1 MDTKKAEARNT
12 EDAKSAVQK
21 FFDVE
26 YGKPSNEGY
35 DMYDLLDFA
44 DKYASLREA
53 QAVEKLEKEN
63 FHLAANQCNQP
74 IAGEGGNMECGAI
87 NQAVADYKERV
98 KAEVK
103 EHLDWGKIEWAE
115 LNRILDTTN

>member
-1 MDTKKAEARNT
+1 MAG
-12 EDAKSAVQK
+12 
-21 FFDVE
+21 FDMKMFE
-26 YGKPSNEGY
+26 SLSELILKESNES
-35 DMYDLLDFA
+35 
-44 DKYASLREA
+44 YASLREA

-98 KAEVK
+98 KARLQHEGFSD
-103 EHLDWGKIEWAE
+103 EDNNGKIIFE
-115 LNRILDTTN
+115 LLDTTN